1 VYGVNPPQPPPL
13 VCRVTS
19 LLKVDLW
26 CALAGAEVAWL
37 VRYRIGQMP
46 ARVAGKCLPPAGKII
61 FWNTIRI
68 EKAMLATYLYTY
80 DYTPCPI
87 AGPSAFT

>member
-1 VYGVNPPQPPPL
+1 
-13 VCRVTS
+13 
-19 LLKVDLW
+19 
-26 CALAGAEVAWL
+26 
-37 VRYRIGQMP
+37 MP

-87 AGPSAFT
+87 AGLPAST